1 MVTTGRPQQALTRE
15 RILDAAQ
22 AIVTEEGL
30 EAVSMRRVAASLG
43 AGAMSLY
50 NHVPNKEALLA
61 GLAERV
67 FAQVQV
73 PEGASRRELAG
84 SWARSVRATLAA
96 NRQMLPLVLSR
107 SQRMMLIGIARPLV
121 EALVATGLSLDD
133 ARDVTSV
140 LGRYVAGALVF
151 DGASSAKRQA
161 DPAAMDRPFEVGLN
175 ALLDGLAGLD
185 G

>member
-1 MVTTGRPQQALTRE
+1 MVTSGRQQQALTRE

-30 EAVSMRRVAASLG
+30 EAVSMRRVAAALG

-50 NHVPNKEALLA
+50 NHVPNKEALLG

-67 FAQVQV
+67 FSQVQV
-73 PEGASRRELAG
+73 PQGASRRELAG
-84 SWARSVRATLAA
+84 SWARSVRSTLIA
-96 NRQMLPLVLSR
+96 NRQMLPLVLAR
-107 SQRMMLIGIARPLV
+107 SQRALLIGIARPLV
-121 EALVATGLSLDD
+121 ESLVATGMSVDD

-140 LGRYVAGALVF
+140 LGRYVAGALIF
-151 DGASSAKRQA
+151 DGASSAKRKA
-161 DPAAMDRPFEVGLN
+161 DRTAMDRPFEVGLT
-175 ALLDGLAGLD
+175 ALLDGLPALD